1 MRRSPVRRMRHMN
14 DQMND
19 HVNDHMSGPEAKDVT
34 FETTEDTLL
43 GGRVVLRQPAT
54 GYRAAIDP
62 ILLAAAVPAKAGAH
76 VLELGCGAG
85 AAALALAAR
94 LPEMRVTGLER
105 DPDMAQLC
113 QANIDANGMG
123 RRVTVLAG
131 DLLAPPPELAAG
143 GFDHVMANPPYLDP
157 ARADLSPDR
166 GRRAANAEGA
176 ATLTDWVAA
185 ALAAVKRKGWI
196 TLIHRADRLDA
207 LIAAFAG
214 RAGGITILP
223 LWPKAGASAKRVILR
238 ARKGVQSPS
247 VVLSGLVLHENSGYT
262 AAAEAILRDAAPLG

>member
-1 MRRSPVRRMRHMN
+1 MN

-34 FETTEDTLL
+34 FEITEGTLL

-94 LPEMRVTGLER
+94 LPEMCVTGLER
-105 DPDMAQLC
+105 DPDMARLC
-113 QANIDANGMG
+113 QANIAANAMDD
-123 RRVTVLAG
+123 RVTVFAG
-131 DLLAPPPELAAG
+131 DLLDPPPRVAAG
-143 GFDHVMANPPYLDP
+143 GFDQVMANPPYLEP
-157 ARADLSPDR
+157 ARADLSPDP
-166 GRRAANAEGA
+166 GRRAANAEGGA
-176 ATLTDWVAA
+176 GLSDWIAA

-223 LWPKAGASAKRVILR
+223 LWPKAGAPAKRVIIR
-238 ARKGVQSPS
+238 ARKGVRSPS
-247 VVLSGLVLHENSGYT
+247 VLLPGLILHENDGYT
-262 AAAEAILRDAAPLG
+262 AAAQAILRDAMPLG